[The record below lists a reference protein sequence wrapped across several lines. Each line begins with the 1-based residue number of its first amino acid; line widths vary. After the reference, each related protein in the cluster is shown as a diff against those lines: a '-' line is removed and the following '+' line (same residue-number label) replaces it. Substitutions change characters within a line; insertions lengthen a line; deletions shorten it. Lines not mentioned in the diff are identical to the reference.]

1 MKFGISNI
9 AWEPA
14 LDIEVAKLLTRLD
27 VNFVDVAP
35 SKYFDL
41 SKEADLSEVAN
52 IRQRWENSGLPIRGM
67 QALMYGST
75 LNLFGPPIEQEDML
89 KWLERVCIFADLLG
103 ATYLV
108 FGSPKNRKRGSLPID
123 LAGQMA
129 LEFFCRLGK
138 IAERYGKI
146 ICLEPNPPDY
156 GSDFLVTVEETTE
169 FVDELNHPNI
179 KMQLDSGALAMDHEN
194 PESIRRVPEFLVG
207 HLHLSSPNLAPLHL
221 AAETT
226 ASYMRL
232 ALQAAPHRPPAIEM
246 LTSRPELALSEIEKS
261 IKFVK
266 ELFYPEGGANT

>member
-1 MKFGISNI
+1 M
-9 AWEPA
+9 
-14 LDIEVAKLLTRLD
+14 DIEVAKLLTRLD
-27 VNFVDVAP
+27 VSFVDVAP

-41 SKEADLSEVAN
+41 SKEPDLSEVAE

-108 FGSPKNRKRGSLPID
+108 FGSPKNRRRGPLPINV
-123 LAGQMA
+123 AKQMA
-129 LEFFCRLGK
+129 LEFFCRLGE
-138 IAERYGKI
+138 IAEKYGKI

-156 GSDFLVTVEETTE
+156 GSDFLVTVGETTE
-169 FVDELNHPNI
+169 FVDELNHANI
-179 KMQLDSGALAMDHEN
+179 RMQLDSGALTMDREN
-194 PESIRRVPEFLVG
+194 PENIRRVPEFLVG

-221 AAETT
+221 AEEIT

-232 ALQAAPHRPPAIEM
+232 ALKAAPHRPPAIEM

-266 ELFYPEGGANT
+266 ELFYPEGGADT